1 MGNPAVTAWI
11 REALADLGLADGHAD
26 DVVRRVQADLGDP
39 QADVASQ
46 ELLQAVY
53 FAVFTDP
60 VLRREVDYHHPLDSF
75 G

>member
-1 MGNPAVTAWI
+1 MTVRI
-11 REALADLGLADGHAD
+11 RRALADLGLPERHADG
-26 DVVRRVQADLGDP
+26 VVRQVLADLGDP
-39 QADVASQ
+39 SADVAPQ

-60 VLRREVDYHHPLDSF
+60 GLRGEVDYHHPLDAV